1 MNLSIPPQRA
11 VIQIAARQSSLHQV
25 ACPALLLSRAALL
38 IGGLIFTASAAIAAP
53 FDAGA
58 APKEFVAV
66 DTSRLMGSPESPAS
80 LGVEHAFPALKFE
93 RPLELV
99 HAGDGS
105 GRLFVVE
112 QGGRIRVF
120 ANDRDVKESNV
131 FLDLS
136 EVVRRGHNEEGL
148 LGLAFHPKF
157 KTNGEFFVFYSVTPM
172 GSVISRFRVSK
183 DDAGVADRAS
193 EEKLLS
199 YAKPHGN
206 HNGGSLKFGPDG
218 FLYISV
224 GDGGAGH
231 DPHGN
236 AQDLTDLFG
245 SILRIDVG
253 QRDAGRT
260 YAVPKDNPF
269 VERGAA
275 ARGEVWAYG
284 LRNPWRMAFDREGG
298 ALWVADVGQDEAEE
312 VNVITRGGNYGWN
325 LREGAKPLESQAG
338 RPAGDFIAPVFEYP
352 RIEGKSVTGG
362 LVYRGSRL
370 PQLVGAYLYADY
382 MSGNIWALRLK
393 PQTQNTKIARTSLL
407 ISAFGEDEKGE
418 VYFPSFD
425 GAIYQFKQPENQQS
439 AEAFPT
445 TLTETGLFASVK
457 DHTPAAGLIPYT
469 VNVPLWSDG
478 AEKSRF
484 LVLPKQASVVFHEKE
499 KWEFPIGT
507 VFVKTFLLPTD
518 TEKPAKLR
526 RLETRLWL
534 HAPRGW
540 EGYTYLWNN
549 EQTEAHLLADWP
561 LEQEFKVM
569 TPKGP
574 ETRKWYFPSRSDCIA
589 CHTHSVGFALGWN
602 TRQLNRPY
610 PHGENQLTAFERLGL
625 FKDALPA
632 KPTALEQYPDWEKK
646 AGPVAT
652 LARAYLDANCAMC
665 HSPGGPGNAQ
675 GSRAD
680 LDFHR
685 TLAEAV
691 GGEKTIPPWVT
702 AGQPAHSRALQR
714 MSSREPKEQMPPLA
728 TSRVDEAAVALLK
741 RWIEE
746 LPAGK
751 AVNK

>member
-1 MNLSIPPQRA
+1 MNLTIETNRHL
-11 VIQIAARQSSLHQV
+11 IQMAAHKSLHRV
-25 ACPALLLSRAALL
+25 ARPARRFSQAAILSC
-38 IGGLIFTASAAIAAP
+38 GLIFAVPASIAAP
-53 FDAGA
+53 INADA
-58 APKEFVAV
+58 APEEFVLV
-66 DTSRLMGSPESPAS
+66 DTSRLMGSPESPVP
-80 LGVEHAFPALKFE
+80 LGVEKAFPTLKFE

-120 ANDRDVKESNV
+120 ANDRDVKESKV
-131 FLDLS
+131 FLDLTD
-136 EVVRRGHNEEGL
+136 VVRREHNEEGL

-172 GSVISRFRVSK
+172 GSVISRFRISK
-183 DDAGVADRAS
+183 DDGGVADRSS
-193 EEKLLS
+193 EEKVLS
-199 YAKPHGN
+199 FAKPHGN

-236 AQDLTDLFG
+236 GQDLTDLYG
-245 SILRIDVG
+245 SILRIDVD
-253 QRDAGRT
+253 QRDAGRL
-260 YAVPKDNPF
+260 YSVPKDNPF
-269 VERGAA
+269 VERGTA
-275 ARGEVWAYG
+275 ARGEIWAYG
-284 LRNPWRMAFDREGG
+284 LRNPWRMAFDGEGG
-298 ALWVADVGQDEAEE
+298 ALWVADVGQGQAEE
-312 VNVITRGGNYGWN
+312 MNVITSGGNYGWSF
-325 LREGAKPLESQAG
+325 REGSRPLETQAG
-338 RPAGDFIAPVFEYP
+338 RSPAVYIEPVFEYP

-370 PQLVGAYLYADY
+370 PELVGAYLYADF

-393 PQTQNTKIARTSLL
+393 PQTENRKIARTSLL

-418 VYFPSFD
+418 VYFTAFD
-425 GAIYQFKQPENQQS
+425 GSIYQFKQPEKQQS
-439 AEAFPT
+439 AETFPT
-445 TLTETGLFASVK
+445 TLTDTGLFASVK

-484 LVLPKQASVVFHEKE
+484 LALPKQASVVFKEKE
-499 KWEFPIGT
+499 KWEFPVGA
-507 VFVKTFLLPTD
+507 VFVKTFLLRTD
-518 TEKPAKLR
+518 TEKPASLR
-526 RLETRLWL
+526 RLETRLWV

-540 EGYTYLWNN
+540 EGYTYLWNK

-561 LEQEFKVM
+561 FEQEFPVQ
-569 TPKGP
+569 TPQGP
-574 ETRKWYFPSRSDCIA
+574 RMQKWYFPSRSDCVA

-610 PHGENQLTAFERLGL
+610 TGDPHGENQLTALARLGI
-625 FKDALPA
+625 FKGDPPGMPA
-632 KPTALEQYPDWEKK
+632 GLEQYPDWEKK
-646 AGPVAT
+646 SGSDET

-665 HSPGGPGNAQ
+665 HTPGAPGNAG

-691 GGEKTIPPWVT
+691 GGEKTDPPWVT
-702 AGQPAHSRALQR
+702 AGRPTHSRALQR
-714 MSSREPKEQMPPLA
+714 MSSRDPKEQMPPLA
-728 TSRVDEAAVALLK
+728 THQVDVEAVALLK
-741 RWIEE
+741 RWIEAM
-746 LPAGK
+746 PAR
-751 AVNK
+751 